1 MTAEIVD
8 LAACR
13 GASAGAAAVPDE
25 VPLDDAIAICLV
37 HCKGD
42 YPALDT
48 KSVMSYN
55 PVHDEVSRSY
65 CPLR

>member
-8 LAACR
+8 LAAYR

-37 HCKGD
+37 HCKVGN
-42 YPALDT
+42 YILD
-48 KSVMSYN
+48 
-55 PVHDEVSRSY
+55 
-65 CPLR
+65 

>member
-8 LAACR
+8 LAAYR

-37 HCKGD
+37 HCKVLT
-42 YPALDT
+42 PWEKRFVVLIRRSNRELSPKQQA
-48 KSVMSYN
+48 VM
-55 PVHDEVSRSY
+55 
-65 CPLR
+65 